1 MSSIV
6 QTVAKSIDGDEIKE
20 ISSELGV
27 SEDQAKTAVSTA
39 LPLLVKALSKNAQ
52 EGDAENILNAVSKD
66 HSGDLIESFGSSMG
80 LGGLDLGS
88 GAKILGHI
96 LGGKQSNVE
105 SGLSKMTGLDS
116 SSIGKLLS
124 ILAPLVLSALAKQ
137 NPSDTGSLLGL
148 LQGEEDT
155 IAGKAP
161 EVLGA
166 LNTMLD
172 KDGDGSGLD
181 EAAQMG
187 AQLFGKLLG

>member
-6 QTVAKSIDGDEIKE
+6 QTVAKSIDGDVLQE

-27 SEDQAKTAVSTA
+27 EEDQAKTAVSTA
-39 LPLLVKALSKNAQ
+39 LPLLVKALSNNAQ
-52 EGDAENILNAVSKD
+52 SGAADNIFNAVSKD
-66 HSGDLIESFGSSMG
+66 HSGDLINSLGSSMG

-96 LGGKQSNVE
+96 LGGQQSSVE
-105 SGLSKMTGLDS
+105 GGLASMTGLNS
-116 SSIGKLLS
+116 SSIGKLLT
-124 ILAPLVLSALAKQ
+124 ILAPLVLSALAKE
-137 NPSDTGSLLGL
+137 NPSDASSLTGL
-148 LQGEEDT
+148 LKGEEDT

-166 LNTMLD
+166 LNKMLD

-181 EAAQMG
+181 EAIG
-187 AQLFGKLLG
+187 IGSQLFGKLMG